1 MSDRTTPAQAGLEW
15 LWSGAQVWTS
25 RPKSM
30 AAVAVAC
37 AVAALVPWIGGLLSA
52 LVAPV
57 AYGGLIHWLE
67 QTRQDSIR
75 GPVDAAIGSG
85 RWQRLLVLSAPLLV
99 LWLISLMVGALF
111 AGDGQT
117 SAVAGSNLAL
127 ARLGIGTLLLPVL
140 MVAVLVGVLM
150 ALFFSV
156 PDVAL
161 RDVEPV
167 KAIRDGW
174 RTSMQNLPAL
184 LVLAGALILVM
195 LLFSTLLV
203 SLGAGLLTGALVA
216 VMVHPWLAAS
226 MWAADRD
233 RRRDD

>member
-1 MSDRTTPAQAGLEW
+1 MPAQAGLEW
-15 LWSGAQVWTS
+15 LWSGAQVWRQ
-25 RPKSM
+25 RPQSM
-30 AAVAVAC
+30 AAVAIAC
-37 AVAALVPWIGGLLSA
+37 AIAAVIPWIGGLLSA

-67 QTRQDSIR
+67 QTRQDSLR
-75 GPVDAAIGSG
+75 GPLDAAIGSG
-85 RWQRLLVLSAPLLV
+85 RWQRLIVLSAPLLV
-99 LWLISLMVGALF
+99 LWLVGLLIGSMF

-127 ARLGIGTLLLPVL
+127 ARLGIGTLLLPLL
-140 MVAVLVGVLM
+140 MVAVLVAVLM

-167 KAIRDGW
+167 KALRDGW
-174 RTSMQNLPAL
+174 QTSIANLAPL
-184 LVLAGALILVM
+184 LVLAGALILVV
-195 LLFSTLLV
+195 LLASALLV
-203 SLGAGLLTGALVA
+203 NLGSGLATGALMSVLI
-216 VMVHPWLAAS
+216 HPWLAAS
-226 MWAADRD
+226 MWVADRD